1 MENGADKKEINA
13 RKLAEGQV
21 VTHISGSGSD
31 VLEMLA
37 MLQRSVAIIM
47 MEAGTPPAMV
57 EIALLRSMET
67 GLDLA
72 VKDRSGK

>member
-21 VTHISGSGSD
+21 VTQISGSGSD

-47 MEAGTPPAMV
+47 MEAG
-57 EIALLRSMET
+57 
-67 GLDLA
+67 
-72 VKDRSGK
+72 DRKSVV

>member
-21 VTHISGSGSD
+21 VTQISGSGSD

-72 VKDRSGK
+72 VKDRSGT

>member
-1 MENGADKKEINA
+1 MGNGADKKEITA

-21 VTHISGSGSD
+21 VTQISGSGSD

-57 EIALLRSMET
+57 EIALLHSMET

-72 VKDRSGK
+72 VKDRSRK

>member
-21 VTHISGSGSD
+21 VTQISGSGSD

-57 EIALLRSMET
+57 GIALLRSMET
-67 GLDLA
+67 GLNLA

>member
-1 MENGADKKEINA
+1 VENGADKKEINA

-21 VTHISGSGSD
+21 VTQISGSGSD

-47 MEAGTPPAMV
+47 MEEGTPPAMV

>member
-1 MENGADKKEINA
+1 MENETNKMEITA
-13 RKLAEGQV
+13 RKLAEGKV
-21 VTHISGSGSD
+21 VTRINGRGDD

-37 MLQRSVAIIM
+37 MLQRSVALIM
-47 MEAGTPPAMV
+47 LKGGTPPAAV
-57 EIALLRSMET
+57 GLALLRSMET

>member
-21 VTHISGSGSD
+21 VTQISGSGSD

>member
-1 MENGADKKEINA
+1 MENGADKKEITA
-13 RKLAEGQV
+13 KKLAEGQV
-21 VTHISGSGSD
+21 VTQISGNGND

-37 MLQRSVAIIM
+37 MLQQSVAIIM

-57 EIALLRSMET
+57 GIALLHSMET